1 MPALSIGNNMIPI
14 YRGGNWGIK
23 KFCNFPQNQ
32 RAKLGLIIP
41 GQLD

>member
-1 MPALSIGNNMIPI
+1 MPTLSIGNNMIPI
-14 YRGGNWGIK
+14 YKGGGIK